1 MPGITEKYAHL
12 LNMGENTARCTA
24 VLSVAFLGLQSE
36 PAPQPFQAVLP
47 NQSWSAHKGNMKK
60 KKRRNA
66 GGCNLLWTDY
76 ESVDGLTNLN
86 EPNLNF
92 VLWRLLA
99 AQKELIFC
107 PVLQENSIFLFISR
121 DLLSTSYYVI

>member
-1 MPGITEKYAHL
+1 
-12 LNMGENTARCTA
+12 
-24 VLSVAFLGLQSE
+24 
-36 PAPQPFQAVLP
+36 
-47 NQSWSAHKGNMKK
+47 MKK